1 MVILGT
7 KCEAFP
13 QMLTY
18 QVIKSLFILFY
29 TWSYL
34 IIVSNKHPLI
44 QFASIHQYVKSEA
57 SVTSSSSAPHFAE
70 LLLAAEWMDT
80 WIAQPQNSKSKT
92 LHRGTF

>member
-18 QVIKSLFILFY
+18 QE
-29 TWSYL
+29 
-34 IIVSNKHPLI
+34 I
-44 QFASIHQYVKSEA
+44 QFASIHQYVKYEA
-57 SVTSSSSAPHFAE
+57 SDTSVEAAPGSSSSAPHFAE

-80 WIAQPQNSKSKT
+80 WIVQHKTHSKT
-92 LHRGTF
+92 QPLFKKYLHDHVIYVEFS

>member
-18 QVIKSLFILFY
+18 QE
-29 TWSYL
+29 
-34 IIVSNKHPLI
+34 I
-44 QFASIHQYVKSEA
+44 QFASIHQYVKYEA
-57 SVTSSSSAPHFAE
+57 SDTSVEAAPGSSSSAPHFAE

-80 WIAQPQNSKSKT
+80 WIAQHKT
-92 LHRGTF
+92 LNLKLLALFKKYLHDHVIYVEFS